1 MGYPPGV
8 SRHDEAAT
16 PRPPLAN
23 AELAV
28 MELLWNDGKVT
39 ARYVRERLYADQKN
53 QHGTVQRLLQRL
65 EEKGYVERDDD
76 LPVHLFSAKVGR
88 EEYATGQLELL
99 AGRLTGG
106 SLAPI
111 VTRLVEQKRI
121 SRSEIDRLRA
131 ILDDDQEDRA

>member
-1 MGYPPGV
+1 MEYPRDVPKGEDV
-8 SRHDEAAT
+8 VT
-16 PRPPLAN
+16 PRPALAN

-28 MELLWNDGKVT
+28 MELLWDDGKVT
-39 ARYVRERLYADQKN
+39 ARHIRERLYADQKN

-65 EEKGYVERDDD
+65 EEKGYVERDVG
-76 LPVHLFSAKVGR
+76 LPVHLFSATISR
-88 EEYATGQLELL
+88 EEYATNQLELL

-121 SRSEIDRLRA
+121 SRTEIERLRA
-131 ILDDDQEDRA
+131 ILGEEPEAPA

>member
-1 MGYPPGV
+1 
-8 SRHDEAAT
+8 
-16 PRPPLAN
+16 LAN

-28 MELLWNDGKVT
+28 MELLWDGRKLT
-39 ARYVRERLYADQKN
+39 ARHVRERLYADQKN

-76 LPVHLFSAKVGR
+76 LPVHLFSATVSR
-88 EEYATGQLELL
+88 EEYATSQLELL

-121 SRSEIDRLRA
+121 SRAEIDRLRA
-131 ILDDDQEDRA
+131 ILDDEPEDSA

>member
-1 MGYPPGV
+1 MPKTKQTV
-8 SRHDEAAT
+8 M

-28 MELLWNDGKVT
+28 MELLWDDGRVT
-39 ARYVRERLYADQKN
+39 ARHIREHLYADQKN

-65 EEKGYVERDDD
+65 HEKGYVERDDD
-76 LPVHLFSAKVGR
+76 LPVHLFSATISR
-88 EEYATGQLELL
+88 EEYATSQLEML

-111 VTRLVEQKRI
+111 VTRLVEEKRI

-131 ILDDDQEDRA
+131 ILDEEPGSDA

>member
-1 MGYPPGV
+1 MLK
-8 SRHDEAAT
+8 REKNAT

-28 MELLWNDGKVT
+28 MELLWDDEKVT
-39 ARYVRERLYADQKN
+39 ARHVRERLYADQKN

-76 LPVHLFSAKVGR
+76 LPVHLFSATIGR
-88 EEYATGQLELL
+88 DEYATSQLE
-99 AGRLTGG
+99 AQAARLTGG

-121 SRSEIDRLRA
+121 SRTEIDRLRA
-131 ILDDDQEDRA
+131 ILDDEPEDSA

>member
-1 MGYPPGV
+1 MPKREKTV
-8 SRHDEAAT
+8 T

-28 MELLWNDGKVT
+28 MELLWEDGKVT
-39 ARYVRERLYADQKN
+39 ARHVRERLYGDQKN

-65 EEKGYVERDDD
+65 EQKGYVERDDD
-76 LPVHLFSAKVGR
+76 LPVHLFSATVSR
-88 EEYATGQLELL
+88 EEYATSQLELL

-121 SRSEIDRLRA
+121 SRTEIDRLRA
-131 ILDDDQEDRA
+131 ILDDDPEDPS